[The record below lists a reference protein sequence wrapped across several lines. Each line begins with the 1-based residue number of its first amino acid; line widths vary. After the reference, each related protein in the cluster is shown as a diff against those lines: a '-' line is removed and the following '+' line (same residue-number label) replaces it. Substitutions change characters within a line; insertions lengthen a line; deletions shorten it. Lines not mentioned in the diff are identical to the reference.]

1 MVFEPMVVENL
12 LEYRLD

>member
-1 MVFEPMVVENL
+1 MVVENL